1 MTRPSNQMFK
11 VGVIDNKTPRDGYA
25 QYVCQVLTDKGLKGM
40 RVQVVDIALLAR
52 TGKWVK
58 LGEGGCR

>member
-25 QYVCQVLTDKGLKGM
+25 QYVCQVLTDKGLKGNGTYFGISA
-40 RVQVVDIALLAR
+40 IAAV
-52 TGKWVK
+52 GKCLK
-58 LGEGGCR
+58 AKGGG